1 MTKRLCAAIFL
12 IACAS
17 IAGAATAN
25 TDNVFTHINW
35 NGVSLSGD
43 LPEFCK
49 TIDLGADYSSLG
61 YDVSIEYPEYAELTK
76 AESKMLREAKAEIG
90 EEIKIETYLGVSCKV
105 GMLDV
110 KFVPII
116 KRNGKYLKLLS
127 CKLNIT
133 AKTGAAKSG
142 SFYPTSDENSGEGNG
157 RYKAHSVL
165 ASGKWVK
172 IRVSDEG
179 IYQLTP
185 SFLSGLGFS
194 NINKVKLYGYGGR
207 VQNEVISYGT
217 YINCDYDDLEEVPL
231 YRRGDGLLFFAEGT
245 VRWGNWTLT
254 NPADETSAC
263 IADHANNTYSKY
275 SYYFLTEG
283 DEPLAMPTLAAP
295 ASTSQ
300 TITTYPEHAIIDK
313 DEFSW
318 YTGGRTFYEEY
329 NYANGNDRT
338 LLINTPD
345 VDNDYTSAMTVAI
358 SASSTKITTA
368 QHYFNSKSIGSIVMG
383 SLTNEF
389 DKATNGRRDFALNN
403 LTDANSLRITTTAG
417 QSARLDYVKICYRRK
432 LKMNSNFLVFS
443 HYSTKP
449 SAMRLEGATAATQ
462 IWRIGYPGNPTARV
476 EGTFSGSTLQFN
488 VENPTLRYVAVNVNA
503 TYPTPE
509 RVGTIVNQDLHADSV
524 ADMVIIIP
532 ESGKLLEQAE
542 RLADIHRS
550 HDSLRVKV
558 VRADL
563 LYNEFSSGT
572 PDGGAYRRYLKMLY
586 DRNTGNDLP
595 KYLLLSV

>member
-1 MTKRLCAAIFL
+1 M
-12 IACAS
+12 
-17 IAGAATAN
+17 
-25 TDNVFTHINW
+25 
-35 NGVSLSGD
+35 
-43 LPEFCK
+43 
-49 TIDLGADYSSLG
+49 
-61 YDVSIEYPEYAELTK
+61 
-76 AESKMLREAKAEIG
+76 
-90 EEIKIETYLGVSCKV
+90 
-105 GMLDV
+105 
-110 KFVPII
+110 
-116 KRNGKYLKLLS
+116 
-127 CKLNIT
+127 
-133 AKTGAAKSG
+133 
-142 SFYPTSDENSGEGNG
+142 
-157 RYKAHSVL
+157 L

-194 NINKVKLYGYGGR
+194 NINRVKLYGYGGR

-217 YINCDYDDLEEVPL
+217 YTNSDYDDLEEVPL

-245 VRWGNWTLT
+245 VRWGNWTLS

-509 RVGTIVNQDLHADSV
+509 RVGNIVNQDLHADSV

-558 VRADL
+558 
-563 LYNEFSSGT
+563 E
-572 PDGGAYRRYLKMLY
+572 
-586 DRNTGNDLP
+586 
-595 KYLLLSV
+595 